1 MFYSKISVL
10 VDVAPVVLVVLV
22 DIAVFIDILPIVLA
36 DVTLVFLVDFV
47 VTFP

>member
-10 VDVAPVVLVVLV
+10 VDVAPVVLVLV